1 MTSLAPIILQALATH
16 GFPLVF
22 SLVERWSQ
30 DEPGNP
36 VPADY
41 LELLKAHS
49 LTRTY
54 DEQIQAAQAR
64 AGQA

>member
-1 MTSLAPIILQALATH
+1 MSSLAPIILQALATQ
-16 GFPLVF
+16 GLPLVI
-22 SLVERWSQ
+22 SLVERWTQ

-54 DEQIQAAQAR
+54 DEQIKAAEAR

>member
-1 MTSLAPIILQALATH
+1 MPLAPIILQALATQ
-16 GFPLVF
+16 GLPLVI
-22 SLVERWSQ
+22 SIVERWTKE
-30 DEPGNP
+30 EPANP

-41 LELLKAHS
+41 LALLKAHS

-54 DEQIQAAQAR
+54 DEQIQAAESR